1 MDSTLKNLPKEG
13 ETDMKD
19 QDIPLWGS
27 ISHYKGRCTV
37 HYQAHD
43 NSCDIRLEGYSMDV
57 FKNCPSDLPII
68 RFDKARI
75 EDIILWLRESYVAKE
90 YAGPSNRFG
99 RKVVPLDEYLGSL
112 RMFNIPISYRDTE
125 LIEV

>member
-27 ISHYKGRCTV
+27 ISHDKGRCTV

-99 RKVVPLDEYLGSL
+99 WKVVPLDEYLGSL